1 MTKET
6 RIEWPTI
13 LFWGAAVVLMFTYLG
28 ANALWGA
35 EDRWAQV
42 VKEMLRSGDYFHPRI
57 NGQPYFDKPL
67 FSYWFI
73 ALAAALTGRLNEGIV
88 RLPSAIAGLVALGA
102 TINLARRL
110 WSREEARTA
119 GWILLTTYGFLFWA
133 RTGEAD
139 MENLAAII
147 LAVAWYWARRDKPGF
162 LSYVVFY
169 LICFVGAQTKGL
181 GAVAVPVI
189 VVLPDLIRG
198 NRWKSYLSVSHF
210 LALAVGLGVY
220 LAPMIYAGQTAAAAG
235 YGDSGIQL
243 AIRENIIRYFQPF
256 DHKEKF
262 YVYFGYLPEL
272 LVPWTPLFIAAAW
285 RACVHFKRLD
295 WPGKWL
301 ALSVGLIFA
310 FFTLSGSRRSYYILP
325 IVPFCALLEA
335 RFLAMAREEKWD
347 RLALGIQSW
356 VIMGVVIFEIAGLLA
371 WQVARRYTA
380 FVPPSGLLPV
390 MTVMGLVALVP
401 LALERIRPGWLAQ
414 ATAARRELALMIA
427 MAAVV
432 LCGYF
437 CIMTPILSVYHP
449 TKQLALELKTRIRSI
464 PPEDIAYYGRIDNDM
479 LFYAD
484 VPGPVLGL
492 KDAEALKAFLNSD
505 RKTKVLIS
513 RNDFRGELVKG
524 FPNGVVPEP
533 TLKEQAYP
541 WENEKKYE
549 AWIIPS
555 EGT

>member
-1 MTKET
+1 MMKPS
-6 RIEWPTI
+6 RIEWSTV
-13 LFWGAAVVLMFTYLG
+13 LFWGTAVLLMFAYLG
-28 ANALWGA
+28 VNALWGA

-42 VKEMLRSGDYFHPRI
+42 VREMMRSGDYFHPRI

-73 ALAAALTGRLNEGIV
+73 ALAAAVTGRLDETII
-88 RLPSAIAGLVALGA
+88 RLPSAIAGLLALGA
-102 TINLARRL
+102 TMNLARRL
-110 WSREEARTA
+110 GSREDAKTA
-119 GWILLTTYGFLFWA
+119 GWILLTTYGFIFWA
-133 RTGEAD
+133 RTAEAD

-181 GAVAVPVI
+181 GAIAIPMV
-189 VVLPDLIRG
+189 VVLPDLIRA

-220 LAPMIYAGQTAAAAG
+220 LAPLVYAGQTAGTAKYA
-235 YGDSGIQL
+235 DSGIQL
-243 AIRENIIRYFQPF
+243 AIRENIVRYFQPF

-262 YVYFGYLPEL
+262 YVYFGYLPTL
-272 LVPWTPLFIAAAW
+272 LVPWTPLFIAAVW
-285 RACVHFKRLD
+285 RACVYFKKLD

-301 ALSVGLIFA
+301 ALSVGLIFL

-325 IVPFCALLEA
+325 IVPFCVILEA

-347 RLALGIQSW
+347 RLALGIQFW
-356 VIMGVVIFEIAGLLA
+356 LIAGIAAFEIASPLV
-371 WQVARRYTA
+371 WIVAKRYTL
-380 FVPPSGLLPV
+380 FVPPSGLLPAAMV
-390 MTVMGLVALVP
+390 AGFVALIPWV
-401 LALERIRPGWLAQ
+401 LERTRPGSLAK
-414 ATAARRELALMIA
+414 ATAARPEFALMIV
-427 MAAVV
+427 MIAVI
-432 LCGYF
+432 LGGYY
-437 CIMTPILSVYHP
+437 CRLNPILATYHT
-449 TKQLALELKTRIRSI
+449 TKEMALELKPRLASI
-464 PPEDIAYYGRIDNDM
+464 PPNDIAYYGRIANDV
-479 LFYAD
+479 LFYAE
-484 VPGPVLGL
+484 VPGPVLKLSDADSL
-492 KDAEALKAFLNSD
+492 KKFLNSN

-513 RNDFRGELVKG
+513 RDDYRDELAKG

-541 WENEKKYE
+541 WEKEKKYE